1 MTNDE
6 MQRLMEFIV
15 TTEARSSAKIEALL
29 KAQKEVQKANNQRSK
44 RSDER
49 WKRTET
55 RIRALLTKAKIRER
69 GRQISEGRN
78 GKP

>member
-6 MQRLMEFIV
+6 MQKAMEFIV
-15 TTEARSSAKIEALL
+15 TTEAQSSAKIDALL
-29 KAQKEVQKANNQRSK
+29 KAQKEVQKANNRRWK

-49 WKRTET
+49 WKRSET

-69 GRQISEGRN
+69 ERQISEGPNR
-78 GKP
+78 KP